1 MLYNKTM
8 CILIPHVSVP
18 PCCSDHK
25 FKVLLIG
32 DSGVGKTSLLQR
44 YVVSVVFRALG
55 WKMGADTEASFPW
68 PVFSA
73 QNSLEVNFTCTQP
86 S

>member
-1 MLYNKTM
+1 MYT
-8 CILIPHVSVP
+8 HVSVP

-44 YVVSVVFRALG
+44 YVVSVVFSDMCCVLISEYLI
-55 WKMGADTEASFPW
+55 KLIK
-68 PVFSA
+68 
-73 QNSLEVNFTCTQP
+73 QC
-86 S
+86 